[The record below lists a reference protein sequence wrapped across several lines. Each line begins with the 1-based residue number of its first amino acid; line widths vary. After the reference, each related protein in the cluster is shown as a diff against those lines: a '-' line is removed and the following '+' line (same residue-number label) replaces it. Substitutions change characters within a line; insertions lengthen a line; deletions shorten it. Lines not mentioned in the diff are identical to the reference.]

1 MYYSRKLRTP
11 YFRDKRKEMISMKT
25 DIYKF
30 EKDTADFD
38 SISGIAVKIAAYN
51 ELDKKQELK
60 LTLLCEEL
68 VEMLPK
74 LLT

>member
-1 MYYSRKLRTP
+1 
-11 YFRDKRKEMISMKT
+11 MKT

-74 LLT
+74 LLTYGK